1 MAAWYANTNS
11 LYAEYMQ
18 RLENVDAAYKLGLYE
33 SKADADLHKDR
44 IDVWYNEMFDI
55 MSPVRAA

>member
-44 IDVWYNEMFDI
+44 IDVWYNDMFDI